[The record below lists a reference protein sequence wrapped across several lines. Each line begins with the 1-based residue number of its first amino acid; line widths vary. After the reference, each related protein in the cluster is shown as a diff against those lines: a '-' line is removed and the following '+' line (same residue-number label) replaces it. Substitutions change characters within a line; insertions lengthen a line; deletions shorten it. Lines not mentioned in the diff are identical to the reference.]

1 MRQLARLAL
10 ALLLSTS
17 GAEADAPEGSLNEAD
32 GLWDRTLEYADS
44 TLEQA
49 RRLWREA
56 HTADARLWQE
66 LMPRLDEILAL
77 QDRQP
82 QLPESAWLSE
92 DQTSNAARIDAL
104 LDEAAGILVGNNAL
118 RSEVRELTRTMAENR
133 RTITELNRR
142 RIAAPS
148 DSLWRETVQDIDEEI
163 AERERILDRQRAE
176 LERVRRAT
184 AAELRALGLEI
195 DDEGLEFL
203 LSTVVGDDVVDMTLA
218 FEQVRRLTEQLQ
230 ALTTQGHEDLPTAR
244 RYYGMYTVML
254 EVLDHMNATL
264 VDGIERDY
272 LPRIAAIGDRARLL
286 RRQTQALQ
294 AKNPSTVLQANLEAQ
309 QLTIDAAGRYA
320 AYLRRQRQQLATS
333 RQRLA
338 HDLAVARNTY
348 ETVKMSGELVALMR
362 DSQVLLDSLF
372 RLQVP
377 TLRAFENRAMKREFQ
392 RLTWS
397 LREDRKV

>member
-10 ALLLSTS
+10 ALLLATS
-17 GAEADAPEGSLNEAD
+17 GAEANAPEDSANEAD

-82 QLPESAWLSE
+82 QLPESAWLGE

-118 RSEVRELTRTMAENR
+118 RSEVRELARAMAENR
-133 RTITELNRR
+133 RAITELNRR
-142 RIAAPS
+142 KIAAPS
-148 DSLWRETVQDIDEEI
+148 DSLWRQTVQDIDDEI
-163 AERERILDRQRAE
+163 AERERALKRQRVE

-195 DDEGLEFL
+195 DEEGLDFL

-230 ALTTQGHEDLPTAR
+230 ALTTEGREDLPTAR

-264 VDGIERDY
+264 IDHIERDY
-272 LPRIAAIGDRARLL
+272 LPRIAAIGDRARQL

-309 QLTIDAAGRYA
+309 ELTIDAAGRYA
-320 AYLRRQRQQLATS
+320 DYLRRQRQQLATS
-333 RQRLA
+333 RQRLS

-348 ETVKMSGELVALMR
+348 ETVKVSGELVALMR
-362 DSQVLLDSLF
+362 DSQALLDSLF

-377 TLRAFENRAMKREFQ
+377 TLRAFENREMKREFQ

-397 LREDRKV
+397 LREDGRV

>member
-1 MRQLARLAL
+1 
-10 ALLLSTS
+10 
-17 GAEADAPEGSLNEAD
+17 
-32 GLWDRTLEYADS
+32 
-44 TLEQA
+44 
-49 RRLWREA
+49 
-56 HTADARLWQE
+56 
-66 LMPRLDEILAL
+66 
-77 QDRQP
+77 
-82 QLPESAWLSE
+82 
-92 DQTSNAARIDAL
+92 
-104 LDEAAGILVGNNAL
+104 
-118 RSEVRELTRTMAENR
+118 
-133 RTITELNRR
+133 
-142 RIAAPS
+142 
-148 DSLWRETVQDIDEEI
+148 
-163 AERERILDRQRAE
+163 
-176 LERVRRAT
+176 
-184 AAELRALGLEI
+184 
-195 DDEGLEFL
+195 
-203 LSTVVGDDVVDMTLA
+203 
-218 FEQVRRLTEQLQ
+218 
-230 ALTTQGHEDLPTAR
+230 
-244 RYYGMYTVML
+244 
-254 EVLDHMNATL
+254 MNATL